1 MILCLDIGNTQVF
14 GGVFVDREL
23 QLNFRHDTTQS
34 YTSDQLGIFLRSVL
48 RENNIDYEKIN
59 QIAICSVVPHLDYS
73 IRAACMKYFSLEP
86 FMLQPGV
93 KTGIKIKYSN
103 PLEVGADIIA
113 EAIAAVNLY
122 PRQNVITV
130 DFGTATTLCPVNAQK
145 EFLGG
150 LIIPGMRL
158 CMESLQSHTAKL
170 PTVKIVK
177 PTKILGYSTIESIQ
191 SGLYYGQLAAVKEI
205 TSRLTEEIFAGEK
218 PIVIGTGGFAYLF
231 ADENVFTKIIPNMV
245 LEGLWFALQINK

>member
-1 MILCLDIGNTQVF
+1 
-14 GGVFVDREL
+14 
-23 QLNFRHDTTQS
+23 
-34 YTSDQLGIFLRSVL
+34 
-48 RENNIDYEKIN
+48 
-59 QIAICSVVPHLDYS
+59 
-73 IRAACMKYFSLEP
+73 
-86 FMLQPGV
+86 
-93 KTGIKIKYSN
+93 
-103 PLEVGADIIA
+103 
-113 EAIAAVNLY
+113 
-122 PRQNVITV
+122 
-130 DFGTATTLCPVNAQK
+130 
-145 EFLGG
+145 
-150 LIIPGMRL
+150 MRL